1 MASHVLETLWP
12 CHWERIYTIQVD
24 YPLSHPE
31 FYARAHPDI
40 ADFNVLSDE
49 MQGDV
54 RYYLCEFIAATEI
67 PPVVRHVVRPDMLNW
82 TQEAWWR
89 GDTLTC
95 RARIRPNF
103 LTDYFDIL
111 SEWQL
116 FPMTETQTREV
127 WTFNVDCSF
136 PVFGGFI
143 AGQVLSRGVASHMR
157 NRERFLEQLT
167 QSGGE

>member
-89 GDTLTC
+89 GATHTS
-95 RARIRPNF
+95 RARDRPHNITPPSSPSPASSTSPAATPSPAAPGF
-103 LTDYFDIL
+103 A
-111 SEWQL
+111 
-116 FPMTETQTREV
+116 P
-127 WTFNVDCSF
+127 TFS
-136 PVFGGFI
+136 PTI
-143 AGQVLSRGVASHMR
+143 STSSASG
-157 NRERFLEQLT
+157 N
-167 QSGGE
+167 SSP